1 MIVVSRPSSRF
12 GPVVS
17 RDFWKINAAP
27 GNNNRSG
34 SPHFAKS
41 SFHIFCVS
49 YKWTQGLEIAV
60 EKGTLNKGKRLIST
74 TRHCECA
81 ILAACLFNGKK
92 ERFDLFVHA
101 SLHAPPRKYF
111 LFDLCLC
118 SLKEK
123 KSLRLFLYDDEG
135 RIELAPPKKYVKDA
149 RQLYDTKLSMV
160 YT

>member
-1 MIVVSRPSSRF
+1 MNPRPRNSCRKRNSE
-12 GPVVS
+12 
-17 RDFWKINAAP
+17 
-27 GNNNRSG
+27 
-34 SPHFAKS
+34 
-41 SFHIFCVS
+41 
-49 YKWTQGLEIAV
+49 TQL
-60 EKGTLNKGKRLIST
+60 LNKGKRLIST

-135 RIELAPPKKYVKDA
+135 RIELAPPKKSVKDA
-149 RQLYDTKLSMV
+149 RDSFTTQNCLW
-160 YT
+160 YTHNFHAEIQIINSSE